1 MEKRSNDQSEGKNGK
16 EKKDV
21 RWSKNIKDLK
31 KRKEIRQMGE
41 LQGGLHQI
49 DA

>member
-1 MEKRSNDQSEGKNGK
+1 MEKR
-16 EKKDV
+16 EKDA
-21 RWSKNIKDLK
+21 RWPKNIKDLK

-41 LQGGLHQI
+41 LQGGIHQI